1 MTKRAEFSDSNQ
13 ASVLERLW
21 RQSGRDQTTAA
32 AAGPMSGSAFW
43 RIIKGRQPLRED
55 QYPAMARA
63 LAVTERDLRRALAGD
78 DDAAPVN
85 QRQRRAATAMGTVLA
100 PETAPRAKIGTRK
113 RG

>member
-78 DDAAPVN
+78 DLATLL
-85 QRQRRAATAMGTVLA
+85 RRHWQDRYDDLVAG
-100 PETAPRAKIGTRK
+100 R
-113 RG
+113 